1 MPTTWRPHLD
11 RPFRLDDL
19 LLFAVFLT
27 LPLEG
32 MGLLKRAH
40 AGAGF
45 AGGLTFAKIFILLAL
60 AAWAVRTIVSQD
72 QYLLRALFGIKTTLF
87 LMGSLLVAFSTLV
100 QTKIRPY
107 FSQFFVQAVSLFLL
121 YLLIVGV
128 VQARTRVFQW
138 ALAALLIGTIP
149 SSLGG
154 VYEALTG
161 HLIMKGRVQTPLGPE
176 ALTQQRGL
184 YKSESGRYRIASFSG
199 DCGIHGVHWAVY
211 GPMSMAVP
219 FLFRRRWLKVAG
231 WGFVMLT
238 VVNCLGTGTRTGM
251 GSLLFGVLAFFALA
265 KIPHKPQIAAAAIVA
280 ALVLGIMMGAPLE
293 RILGKEHKAETS
305 TAWRFAMTKIAIQ
318 MIEDHP
324 ILGVGVGNYVGL
336 YYKYCEKVPEANRT
350 PVIMHNGYLAVWSE
364 QGTLGLICF
373 LGFFGSV
380 ALDLFRTVRRPA
392 SRYIHFAAAG
402 LLGGLVAHLITQLGY
417 PLLGDELGYWL
428 MGFGVTITELN
439 RRLHGE
445 YPFRGMAQES
455 TWSSEPGALP
465 AAVPA

>member
-11 RPFRLDDL
+11 RPFRLEDY
-19 LLFAVFLT
+19 LLFGVLLT

-32 MGLLKRAH
+32 MGLLKRAG
-40 AGAGF
+40 AGGGF
-45 AGGLTFAKIFILLAL
+45 AGGLTIAKIFILLAL
-60 AAWAVRTIVSQD
+60 SAWAVRTLITQD
-72 QYLLRALFGIKTTLF
+72 QYLLRALFGHKTSLF
-87 LMGSLLVAFSTLV
+87 LMGSLLVAFSSLV

-107 FSQFFVQAVSLFLL
+107 FGQFFVQAVSLFLL
-121 YLLIVGV
+121 YLLMVGV
-128 VQARTRVFQW
+128 IQARTRVFQW
-138 ALAALLIGTIP
+138 ALAALLIGTLP

-161 HLIMKGRVQTPLGPE
+161 NLIMKGRIQTPLGPE
-176 ALTQQRGL
+176 ALTQQRSL

-199 DCGIHGVHWAVY
+199 DTGIHGVHWAVY
-211 GPMSMAVP
+211 GPMSLAVP
-219 FLFRRRWLKVAG
+219 FLFRRRWLKLAG
-231 WGFVMLT
+231 WGFAMLT

-265 KIPHKPQIAAAAIVA
+265 RIPHKPQIAAAAIVA
-280 ALVLGIMMGAPLE
+280 ALCLGIMMGAPLE

-305 TAWRFAMTKIAIQ
+305 TAWRFAMSKIAIQ

-324 ILGVGVGNYVGL
+324 LLGVGVGNYVGL
-336 YYKYCEKVPEANRT
+336 YYKYCERVPEANRT

-380 ALDLFRTVRRPA
+380 AYTLFRTVRHPA
-392 SRYIHFAAAG
+392 NRYVHFAAAG
-402 LLGGLVAHLITQLGY
+402 LFGGLVAHLMTQIGY

-428 MGFGVTITELN
+428 MGFGVTLGEVN
-439 RRLHGE
+439 RRMLGE
-445 YPFRGMAQES
+445 YPFRGLAES
-455 TWSSEPGALP
+455 VSWSSLPGGVP
-465 AAVPA
+465 AAAPA